1 MNCQNEKQQN
11 RLIST
16 SGTVLDAVKV
26 SDMKE
31 VNDQDTDCDIIE

>member
-26 SDMKE
+26 RNMEE
-31 VNDQDTDCDIIE
+31 VTNQGTDNDVIE